1 MRFAGIQLCQFNVFA
16 ESLKDAVDLLFKVG
30 ITCACFTLGHSM
42 LISAGERGVESR
54 TDRSTTREAELRQ
67 VQQRPRIIGRRAP
80 NDSVLTVTHTR
91 HKPERHEG
99 HGVMCSFPP

>member
-54 TDRSTTREAELRQ
+54 TDRSTTREAELR
-67 VQQRPRIIGRRAP
+67 GRSSNAQE
-80 NDSVLTVTHTR
+80 SLVGELLMTL
-91 HKPERHEG
+91 
-99 HGVMCSFPP
+99 C